1 MIFSSDDDDSHKWED
16 SNEETSD
23 EEETSHKKNELNWH
37 ESKKSNFSDEV
48 FFEGAIYIVN
58 FKWALMPFIREQ
70 FVLPIPG

>member
-1 MIFSSDDDDSHKWED
+1 MRV
-16 SNEETSD
+16 
-23 EEETSHKKNELNWH
+23 KK
-37 ESKKSNFSDEV
+37 KNFSDEV